1 MEKSSKALFETEKF
15 SNIQAEKAL
24 LGFIILNNNSFEE
37 ISEILV
43 ADYFFL
49 DLHKKIFSIIKKLFD
64 KSQVA
69 DLITVS
75 NFASY
80 SKEYQDLTFDYLVEL
95 TNSVVSFGSSKDYAA
110 LIYDLYLKRQI
121 LILQSNISN
130 YLTVGETSTEQIQRI
145 EKDVFN
151 LAEKGIIEGNIDNFE
166 SALNKALA
174 AAVLAKKYSN
184 GLSGVTTGLLDL
196 DNKLGGL
203 QRSDLIV
210 LAARP
215 SMGKTALATNIAFN
229 AASTYVEKNGYPGA
243 PVVIFSLE
251 MASEQI
257 ASRILASQVST
268 SSDAIRKGMLS
279 DADFSRLSA
288 AVGMLKN
295 TPIFIDDTPGATINH
310 IRTKCRRLKRKHDL
324 GLIIIDYIQLIG
336 SERRNDNRVA
346 EVSEITRGL
355 KGIAK
360 ELNVP
365 VLALS
370 QLSRAVETRED
381 KKPMLSDLRESGSI
395 EQDADVVAFIFRE
408 EYYLSRE
415 EPQMAKKDESNE
427 KFKIRYEQWQKNYE
441 ASKNKATVIISKNRH
456 GPIGNVEL
464 LFNAAK
470 TEFVNFDK
478 VHSLKSLSPSNN
490 KIPSTATLP
499 PAPKMLPS

>member
-1 MEKSSKALFETEKF
+1 MEKPSKAPFETEKF

-37 ISEILV
+37 ISEILI

-49 DLHKKIFSIIKKLFD
+49 DIHKKTFTIIKKLFD

-69 DLITVS
+69 DLITIS

-80 SKEYQDLTFDYLVEL
+80 SKEYQEISFDYLVEL

-121 LILQSNISN
+121 LVLQSNISN
-130 YLTVGETSTEQIQRI
+130 YLSVGETSTEQIQRI

-151 LAEKGIIEGNIDNFE
+151 LAEKGTIEGNIDSFE
-166 SALNKALA
+166 SSLNKALA

-184 GLSGVTTGLLDL
+184 GISGVTTGLLDL

-257 ASRILASQVST
+257 AIA
-268 SSDAIRKGMLS
+268 
-279 DADFSRLSA
+279 FSRFTS
-288 AVGMLKN
+288 
-295 TPIFIDDTPGATINH
+295 F
-310 IRTKCRRLKRKHDL
+310 
-324 GLIIIDYIQLIG
+324 
-336 SERRNDNRVA
+336 VA
-346 EVSEITRGL
+346 
-355 KGIAK
+355 
-360 ELNVP
+360 P
-365 VLALS
+365 
-370 QLSRAVETRED
+370 
-381 KKPMLSDLRESGSI
+381 
-395 EQDADVVAFIFRE
+395 
-408 EYYLSRE
+408 
-415 EPQMAKKDESNE
+415 
-427 KFKIRYEQWQKNYE
+427 
-441 ASKNKATVIISKNRH
+441 
-456 GPIGNVEL
+456 
-464 LFNAAK
+464 
-470 TEFVNFDK
+470 
-478 VHSLKSLSPSNN
+478 
-490 KIPSTATLP
+490 
-499 PAPKMLPS
+499 